1 MFKNFKMFVLR
12 NVHRIITKKVFL
24 KMINN
29 MIPRNLM
36 SKKTMN
42 MRVFLKLIKTGT
54 NRQPEIYNEELSN
67 LTLILN
73 TQQRK
78 IFHEVQGWARKKHQ
92 SYEL

>member
-1 MFKNFKMFVLR
+1 
-12 NVHRIITKKVFL
+12 
-24 KMINN
+24 
-29 MIPRNLM
+29 M